1 MSARDWFSPG
11 QVAAATRPPQPKLT
25 VVNVHRA
32 DRLVEVID
40 ASETDRV
47 RAKRTLLRFGE
58 LRPSHRCDQTDPPQ
72 HSASS
77 REASPNQRVG
87 QPPPRARWRQH
98 RQRRASAELIA
109 DVRRRLTALA
119 GRS

>member
-1 MSARDWFSPG
+1 VSARDWFSPG
-11 QVAAATRPPQPKLT
+11 QVWRPRRGRHGPRLT

-58 LRPSHRCDQTDPPQ
+58 LRASHRLEETDPPQ
-72 HSASS
+72 HRAQARAKRAQTRESDS
-77 REASPNQRVG
+77 RRPEP
-87 QPPPRARWRQH
+87 
-98 RQRRASAELIA
+98 
-109 DVRRRLTALA
+109 DDA
-119 GRS
+119 GIGSGGAAPS

>member
-11 QVAAATRPPQPKLT
+11 QVWRPRRGCHGPRLT

-47 RAKRTLLRFGE
+47 RAKRPLLRFGE
-58 LRPSHRCDQTDPPQ
+58 LRASHRLEETDPPQ
-72 HSASS
+72 HRAQARAKRAQTRESDS
-77 REASPNQRVG
+77 RRPEPDGAAIGSGGATP
-87 QPPPRARWRQH
+87 
-98 RQRRASAELIA
+98 S
-109 DVRRRLTALA
+109 
-119 GRS
+119 

>member
-11 QVAAATRPPQPKLT
+11 QVWRPRRGRHGPRLT

-58 LRPSHRCDQTDPPQ
+58 LRASHRLEETDPPQ
-72 HSASS
+72 QDAQARAKRAQTSESDS
-77 REASPNQRVG
+77 RRPEPDGAIGSGGPA
-87 QPPPRARWRQH
+87 P
-98 RQRRASAELIA
+98 S
-109 DVRRRLTALA
+109 
-119 GRS
+119 

>member
-1 MSARDWFSPG
+1 VSARDWFSPG
-11 QVAAATRPPQPKLT
+11 QVWRPRRGRHGPRLT

-58 LRPSHRCDQTDPPQ
+58 LRASHRLEETDPL
-72 HSASS
+72 
-77 REASPNQRVG
+77 
-87 QPPPRARWRQH
+87 QH
-98 RQRRASAELIA
+98 RAQARAKRAQTRESDSRRPEP
-109 DVRRRLTALA
+109 DDA
-119 GRS
+119 GIGSGGAAPS

>member
-11 QVAAATRPPQPKLT
+11 QVWRPRRGRHDPRLT

-58 LRPSHRCDQTDPPQ
+58 LR
-72 HSASS
+72 
-77 REASPNQRVG
+77 
-87 QPPPRARWRQH
+87 
-98 RQRRASAELIA
+98 
-109 DVRRRLTALA
+109 ALA
-119 GRS
+119 CGASRSSPHRTFSPGRESDAFVVNRGGIPKVR

>member
-11 QVAAATRPPQPKLT
+11 QVWRPRRGRHGPRLT

-47 RAKRTLLRFGE
+47 RAKRTLVRFGE
-58 LRPSHRCDQTDPPQ
+58 LRASHRLEETDPPQ
-72 HSASS
+72 YSAQARATRAQTGASDS
-77 REASPNQRVG
+77 RRPEPDGAGIGTGEPAAS
-87 QPPPRARWRQH
+87 
-98 RQRRASAELIA
+98 
-109 DVRRRLTALA
+109 
-119 GRS
+119 

>member
-1 MSARDWFSPG
+1 MSARDWLSPG
-11 QVAAATRPPQPKLT
+11 QVWRPRRGRHGPRLT

-58 LRPSHRCDQTDPPQ
+58 LRASHRLEETDHPQ
-72 HSASS
+72 HRAQARAKRAQTRESDS
-77 REASPNQRVG
+77 RRPEPDGAGIGSG
-87 QPPPRARWRQH
+87 GPPP
-98 RQRRASAELIA
+98 S
-109 DVRRRLTALA
+109 
-119 GRS
+119 